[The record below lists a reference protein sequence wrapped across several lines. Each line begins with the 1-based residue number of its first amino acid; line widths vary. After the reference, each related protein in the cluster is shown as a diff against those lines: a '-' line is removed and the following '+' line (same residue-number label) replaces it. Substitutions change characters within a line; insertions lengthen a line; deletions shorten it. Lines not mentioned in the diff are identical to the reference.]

1 MNPKPLASLNHFTV
15 PVMRAICSLLLA
27 RRLNGGTGAPIRNDA
42 RTAGE
47 QPRSSIS
54 PLVSGAR
61 YHAVALSLARSIIRG
76 KNDVNGRA
84 RLNERTS
91 GCNLLAHA
99 PPPAPSAGRVAGCGL
114 QTTPSGKHAA
124 RALAARQRARVA
136 HHHRLAQRAA

>member
-27 RRLNGGTGAPIRNDA
+27 RRLNGGTGARIRNDA

-54 PLVSGAR
+54 PLVSGTR
-61 YHAVALSLARSIIRG
+61 HHAVALSLARSIIRG
-76 KNDVNGRA
+76 KNDVNGRGKNDVNGRA

-91 GCNLLAHA
+91 GCNLPAHA
-99 PPPAPSAGRVAGCGL
+99 PPPAPA
-114 QTTPSGKHAA
+114 
-124 RALAARQRARVA
+124 
-136 HHHRLAQRAA
+136 